1 VSPTCAG
8 AGRRTG
14 RVIAEGKACTWR
26 LLDGG
31 AAPGPAN
38 LALDEALFLL
48 ARDGRT
54 PPTVRFYAWSSPAVS
69 VGYFQSWERE
79 LDEEACRSRGLGIY
93 RRITGGRAVLHSD
106 EVTYSVVCGES
117 GGFFGDG
124 VQPAYRKIALALA
137 GGLDGLGVDVE
148 VAAPSRPRGQGGG
161 GRHPSCFSSSI
172 GYEISHRGKKLVGSA
187 QKRQGD
193 ALLQHGS
200 VLLGDHGPEF
210 LELLKAGHPAAPGDL
225 KMASLSSALGRRPSH
240 GEVTEK
246 LAEGFRSSWGVVL
259 EPGELSEEERSL
271 ADRLEHSRYRSR
283 SWNGPRRTGGERGL
297 CLRHVDTPE
306 P

>member
-1 VSPTCAG
+1 VT
-8 AGRRTG
+8 
-14 RVIAEGKACTWR
+14 AEGKACAWR

-48 ARDGRT
+48 ARDGRS
-54 PPTVRFYAWSSPAVS
+54 PPTVRFYAWSPPAVS

-106 EVTYSVVCGES
+106 EVTYSVVCGKA
-117 GGFFGDG
+117 GGFFGEG

-137 GGLDGLGVDVE
+137 GGLNSLGVDVD
-148 VAAPSRPRGQGGG
+148 VAVPPKPRRRGGG
-161 GRHPSCFSSSI
+161 SRHPSCFSSSI
-172 GYEISHRGKKLVGSA
+172 GYEMSHEGGKLVGSA

-200 VLLGDHGPEF
+200 ILLEGHGAGF
-210 LELLKAGHPAAPGDL
+210 LELLKTGHPARPVDL
-225 KMASLSSALGRRPSH
+225 KMASLTSALGRRPSY
-240 GEVTEK
+240 GEVTGK

-259 EPGELSEEERSL
+259 APGELSEEERSL
-271 ADRLEHSRYRSR
+271 ADRLESSRYRSR
-283 SWNGPRRTGGERGL
+283 SWNGPRRTGGG
-297 CLRHVDTPE
+297 DGP
-306 P
+306 